1 MPVFFYILL
10 IHSLHFYYR
19 LFLVAG
25 AVCCLCDLD
34 VLTFSETIPFY
45 SPTPCFFILYF
56 ILFSCS
62 VVYRSSII
70 LPSLHSLHLCRCVTL
85 ISGLRTRTEA
95 AAQWQSDMGEQ
106 HKHPSKLFS
115 FFFCLFYFYVSE
127 GWERPRHIDTAMRTS
142 DWGFGVNM
150 PKEAVG
156 ARSFH

>member
-56 ILFSCS
+56 ILFPVLLCIDLL
-62 VVYRSSII
+62 SSFP
-70 LPSLHSLHLCRCVTL
+70 LFTRC
-85 ISGLRTRTEA
+85 IFA
-95 AAQWQSDMGEQ
+95 A
-106 HKHPSKLFS
+106 
-115 FFFCLFYFYVSE
+115 V
-127 GWERPRHIDTAMRTS
+127 
-142 DWGFGVNM
+142 
-150 PKEAVG
+150 
-156 ARSFH
+156 